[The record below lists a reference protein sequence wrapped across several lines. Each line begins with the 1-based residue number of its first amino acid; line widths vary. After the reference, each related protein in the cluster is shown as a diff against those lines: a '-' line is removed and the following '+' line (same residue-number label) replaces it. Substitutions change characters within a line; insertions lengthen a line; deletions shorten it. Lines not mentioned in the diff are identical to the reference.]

1 MLDFVI
7 ILSIPLVT
15 AFIGWMTNRLAIRM
29 LFRPRQPVP
38 ILGYSWQ
45 GLIPKRQQEIARRTA
60 EIVEREIL
68 SQNLLRKELDAV
80 DFEDYISEFT
90 RRVIRDKMGDRLRT
104 IPILGGFINDNTLQ
118 RLADLAGQE
127 MKKQAPYL
135 KERLSAE
142 MERRLPIRE
151 LIESRIA
158 SFELSRL
165 EEMIHQIAAR
175 EFRAIEQLGA
185 VLGFVVGLV
194 QLLLLL
200 ALGRL

>member
-1 MLDFVI
+1 
-7 ILSIPLVT
+7 
-15 AFIGWMTNRLAIRM
+15 
-29 LFRPRQPVP
+29 
-38 ILGYSWQ
+38 
-45 GLIPKRQQEIARRTA
+45 
-60 EIVEREIL
+60 
-68 SQNLLRKELDAV
+68 
-80 DFEDYISEFT
+80 
-90 RRVIRDKMGDRLRT
+90 
-104 IPILGGFINDNTLQ
+104 
-118 RLADLAGQE
+118 